1 MQCYK
6 FMSNEL
12 TTTIDIA
19 KVLIRSGSN
28 AERIV
33 TTIQQGELAYIYNSN
48 RVVVGDGYTLGGYNV
63 GNILYGIGGNSISL
77 SALPLSSNN
86 SGFTYAGDTYFC
98 NSINSYYTLTGT
110 NVENLDSY
118 KQIVTKT
125 AGDNITTTRST
136 SGALSL
142 LPLSANSLF
151 SNIGQGGV
159 TIDGDYLT
167 LGPVISTNLIT
178 YLLSSLNPF
187 YTEMKVQSSDTNY
200 YRITTQTLKFA
211 PLSYNTLE
219 LPKYIKFGNSSVN
232 VNQSNWNN
240 QQNGYLYK
248 NNTNVIELS
257 AAPTIKLKYFK
268 TPINLLKQLPAL
280 STLSNTSIDFTT
292 LSTSNVLGYTL
303 SGFENTYNTILFV
316 GNIDNVSY
324 NNNFLQIGY
333 YNSSQTIV
341 PINLFMPVLSGS
353 GDRRVLTQSFYFFAP
368 LSAATTFKYSIGT
381 LKFYFNTNPPTLS
394 ASPTLSATPGAPF
407 TLSAIAAM

>member
-1 MQCYK
+1 
-6 FMSNEL
+6 MSNEL

-86 SGFTYAGDTYFC
+86 SGFTYAGDMYFC
-98 NSINSYYTLTGT
+98 NSTNSYYTLTGT

-136 SGALSL
+136 SGSLSL

-159 TIDGDYLT
+159 TIDGNYLT

-219 LPKYIKFGNSSVN
+219 LPKYIKFGKSSVN
-232 VNQSNWNN
+232 VKQSVLNN
-240 QQNGYLYK
+240 QTNGYLYK
-248 NNTNVIELS
+248 SDANVIELS

-303 SGFENTYNTILFV
+303 SGFENTYNTILFA
-316 GNIDNVSY
+316 GNIDNVALSS
-324 NNNFLQIGY
+324 NFLQIGY

-341 PINLFMPVLSGS
+341 PINLFMPVSGNADVTK
-353 GDRRVLTQSFYFFAP
+353 DRRVLTQSFYFFAP

-381 LKFYFNTNPPTLS
+381 LKFYFNTNS
-394 ASPTLSATPGAPF
+394 TPGTLF

>member
-1 MQCYK
+1 
-6 FMSNEL
+6 MSNEL

-48 RVVVGDGYTLGGYNV
+48 RVVVGDGYTLGGHNV
-63 GNILYGIGGNSISL
+63 GNILYGIGGDSISL

-98 NSINSYYTLTGT
+98 NSNNSYYTLTGT

-125 AGDNITTTRST
+125 TGDNITTTRST
-136 SGALSL
+136 SGSLSL

-159 TIDGDYLT
+159 TIDGNYLT
-167 LGPVISTNLIT
+167 LGPIISTNLIT

-211 PLSYNTLE
+211 PLSYNALE

-257 AAPTIKLKYFK
+257 AVPTIKLKYFK

-292 LSTSNVLGYTL
+292 LSTSNVLSYTL
-303 SGFENTYNTILFV
+303 SGFENTYNTILFA
-316 GNIDNVSY
+316 GNIDKVSY
-324 NNNFLQIGY
+324 NNNFLEIGY
-333 YNSSQTIV
+333 YNSAQTIV
-341 PINLFMPVLSGS
+341 PINLFMPTLTAAGVYV
-353 GDRRVLTQSFYFFAP
+353 DRQVLTQSFYFFAP

-381 LKFYFNTNPPTLS
+381 LKFYFNTNS
-394 ASPTLSATPGAPF
+394 TPGAPF